1 MLILLAEDE
10 RDLAELTIDYL
21 ASENIECD
29 YASDGA
35 MAVNLIANNHYE
47 VIVLDVN
54 MPKLDGFKVCQK
66 LKNQGNTTPIIFL
79 TARDNLQ
86 DKLKGFALGADD
98 YLSKPFDLEEL
109 TARIKVLAKRKV
121 NMPTSFQLDTLS
133 VDFKQ
138 CLISRSQRRLSL
150 SKTQWQLLNLLVKHS
165 PNVVDKITIE
175 DEIWPDQQPS
185 KAMLKTLLFRLRK
198 LLDFDGETTLL
209 HTVRG
214 TGVALRVDNNE

>member
-98 YLSKPFDLEEL
+98 YLSKPFDFS
-109 TARIKVLAKRKV
+109 I
-121 NMPTSFQLDTLS
+121 
-133 VDFKQ
+133 
-138 CLISRSQRRLSL
+138 
-150 SKTQWQLLNLLVKHS
+150 
-165 PNVVDKITIE
+165 
-175 DEIWPDQQPS
+175 DE
-185 KAMLKTLLFRLRK
+185 K
-198 LLDFDGETTLL
+198 
-209 HTVRG
+209 
-214 TGVALRVDNNE
+214 